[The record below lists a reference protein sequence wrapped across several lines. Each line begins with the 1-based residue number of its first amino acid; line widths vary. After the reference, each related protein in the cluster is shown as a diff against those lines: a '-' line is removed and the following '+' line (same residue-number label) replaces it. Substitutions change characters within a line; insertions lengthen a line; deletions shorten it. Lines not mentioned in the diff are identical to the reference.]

1 MPERDESISKSNLG
15 GQLTD
20 IVFDYL
26 CLIHSVDGI
35 LLDRSAWCVG
45 HEGYF
50 CELGGFDVYSSFLIE
65 QV

>member
-35 LLDRSAWCVG
+35 LLDRSA
-45 HEGYF
+45 
-50 CELGGFDVYSSFLIE
+50 
-65 QV
+65 